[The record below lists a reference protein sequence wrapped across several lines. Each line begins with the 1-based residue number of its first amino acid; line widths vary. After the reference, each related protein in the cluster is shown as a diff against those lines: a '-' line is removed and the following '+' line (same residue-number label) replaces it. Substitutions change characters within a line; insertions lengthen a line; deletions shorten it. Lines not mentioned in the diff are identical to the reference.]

1 MAATLALG
9 EGPPGCGVWQGLDPT
24 GMPVT
29 ITAKRLTQT
38 PVHTTTCPSGGSN
51 H

>member
-1 MAATLALG
+1 MADTVALG
-9 EGPPGCGVWQGLDPT
+9 EGPLGCGVWQGLDPT

-29 ITAKRLTQT
+29 ITAKRLPQT
-38 PVHTTTCPSGGSN
+38 PVHTTTCLGGGSN